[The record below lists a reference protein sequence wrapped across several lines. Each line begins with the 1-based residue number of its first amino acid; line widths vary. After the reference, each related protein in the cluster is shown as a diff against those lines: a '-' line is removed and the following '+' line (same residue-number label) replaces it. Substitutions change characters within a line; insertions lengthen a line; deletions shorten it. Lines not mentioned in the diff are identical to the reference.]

1 MAIYSKLSI
10 EILKWQNLKN
20 HENFKSVLATWNFSH
35 WVIFIID
42 FEYELRI
49 DKNYEILPMS
59 VIPATFCTFAKTYPI
74 TLKLPKYKT
83 RHIKQK

>member
-10 EILKWQNLKN
+10 EILKWQNSKN

-59 VIPATFCTFAKTYPI
+59 VIPATFRENVSDHSQTTKI
-74 TLKLPKYKT
+74 
-83 RHIKQK
+83 